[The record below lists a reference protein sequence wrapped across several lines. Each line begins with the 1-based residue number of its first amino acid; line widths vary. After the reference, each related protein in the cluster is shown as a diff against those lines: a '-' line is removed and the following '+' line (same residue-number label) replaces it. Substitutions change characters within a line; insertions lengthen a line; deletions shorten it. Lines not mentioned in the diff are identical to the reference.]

1 MFILQLTLTSVKTK
15 YKSIPRPKGPSF
27 SSKCWVKDKL
37 ELVPLFANIYKGFVA
52 LPSHL
57 NFPQEIK
64 KKNTK
69 QKKYKEN
76 RERRSAP
83 SGTEQRI
90 IQHLYLV
97 DYLVKTQESSS
108 EKPKQNK

>member
-1 MFILQLTLTSVKTK
+1 LTLTSVKTK

-76 RERRSAP
+76 RERKKKSSLRNGATYHTTPIPGRLSRED
-83 SGTEQRI
+83 SRI
-90 IQHLYLV
+90 KFR
-97 DYLVKTQESSS
+97 KT
-108 EKPKQNK
+108 KTK